1 MKIKWKYLFLSIIF
15 FILGLILSHTYRP
28 YIYSNKIFDFHIADT
43 IGNIVAVPAAVC
55 FFIAL
60 SRKKIDLKKIVII
73 TVISYIGY
81 EFLGLF
87 GLHGVFDFYDIMAT
101 MISGI
106 ITYIILK
113 NCHVHF
119 LLNNRHKCT

>member
-15 FILGLILSHTYRP
+15 FVLGLILSHTYRP

-60 SRKKIDLKKIVII
+60 SKKRINLEKLVIVA
-73 TVISYIGY
+73 VISYIGY

-87 GLHGVFDFYDIMAT
+87 NLHGVFDFYDIMAT
-101 MISGI
+101 IISGI
-106 ITYIILK
+106 ITYLILK
-113 NCHVHF
+113 NAPYTF
-119 LLNNRHKCT
+119 FAKQ